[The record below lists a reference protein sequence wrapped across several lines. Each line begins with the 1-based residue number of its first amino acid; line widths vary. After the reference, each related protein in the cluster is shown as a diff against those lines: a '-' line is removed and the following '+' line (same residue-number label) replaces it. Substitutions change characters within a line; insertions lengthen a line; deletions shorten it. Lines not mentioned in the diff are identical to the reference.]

1 MTYAQTNRLG
11 GSIQK
16 LSYDSN
22 GHLIQI
28 ESNENGVMYVVCDQ
42 FGSPLL
48 VFQPNGNIVKRM
60 GYSPFGEVTEDS
72 KPSVFIPLG
81 FQGMLY
87 SRHGQFLMTASSKVY
102 SSQIN
107 QWLNPDFTQ
116 LMQEINHPS
125 DLFIYRFKNNNPVNP
140 GKRNYMTDINSWAS
154 VYGFNIDDIF
164 HGVSQ
169 SLDTDPVTIIKHRI
183 SLNSVIPANG
193 LQFET
198 DDLVSS
204 AVDRVKDLSF
214 IHPIKSVIESRR
226 RNIVPR
232 FSSLP
237 PNFGRGFLLSLVDGN
252 LAVVSSVE
260 TKNSVVQNIFE
271 SVLNN
276 SIYLDVSFSDTS
288 KSVYYFV
295 KPNMNK
301 FSLDSDTV
309 RRLAGEFSVSHK
321 EIDRGQELSI
331 INSKFEVRILYGAQ
345 PDVYRSE
352 LIKTFAGLAVTR
364 AWAIEKEIVTR
375 GFTGSINWTP
385 SEISELLRTGK
396 VRGYEASEVQPVD
409 KFPALALDGTNRE
422 FNKIGQRGRKNRHG
436 RRKHA
441 QDY

>member
-1 MTYAQTNRLG
+1 
-11 GSIQK
+11 
-16 LSYDSN
+16 
-22 GHLIQI
+22 
-28 ESNENGVMYVVCDQ
+28 
-42 FGSPLL
+42 
-48 VFQPNGNIVKRM
+48 
-60 GYSPFGEVTEDS
+60 
-72 KPSVFIPLG
+72 
-81 FQGMLY
+81 
-87 SRHGQFLMTASSKVY
+87 
-102 SSQIN
+102 
-107 QWLNPDFTQ
+107 
-116 LMQEINHPS
+116 
-125 DLFIYRFKNNNPVNP
+125 
-140 GKRNYMTDINSWAS
+140 
-154 VYGFNIDDIF
+154 
-164 HGVSQ
+164 
-169 SLDTDPVTIIKHRI
+169 
-183 SLNSVIPANG
+183 
-193 LQFET
+193 
-198 DDLVSS
+198 
-204 AVDRVKDLSF
+204 
-214 IHPIKSVIESRR
+214 
-226 RNIVPR
+226 
-232 FSSLP
+232 
-237 PNFGRGFLLSLVDGN
+237 
-252 LAVVSSVE
+252 
-260 TKNSVVQNIFE
+260 VVQNIFE

-364 AWAIEKEIVTR
+364 AWTIEKEIVTR